1 MPKSYRPIKLKVT
14 YLPKLLTAIAL
25 LGLAYVAGRYAA
37 QLITDILTGL
47 GFNRIFQA
55 LGLSQ
60 FSSLALE
67 DNKQSNFTRTPAEI
81 TGIIAL
87 VAIMLIATI
96 TAVDILQLA
105 ALETLL

>member
-1 MPKSYRPIKLKVT
+1 MLSQVLT

-37 QLITDILTGL
+37 IDYRYLTGL
-47 GFNRIFQA
+47 GFNHIFQA

-60 FSSLALE
+60 FSSIASE
-67 DNKQSNFTRTPAEI
+67 DTKQPNLTLTPAEI
-81 TGIIAL
+81 TGILAL

-105 ALETLL
+105 ALETLLQSI